1 MPPWTLTRIEEA
13 LRACWAADTC
23 SPDDLAR
30 APWHPGNPAW
40 GQCDITA
47 LVVNDLFN
55 GDLVVGEVHAADGEK
70 QGYHWWNRLPSGVEI
85 DLTRDQFQG
94 GQTITGARVVQ
105 RPAPLPRRR
114 ADEYIL
120 LRDRLT
126 THLGPLP
133 EPPPVRS
140 AATGRG
146 SS

>member
-1 MPPWTLTRIEEA
+1 M
-13 LRACWAADTC
+13 
-23 SPDDLAR
+23 
-30 APWHPGNPAW
+30 
-40 GQCDITA
+40 
-47 LVVNDLFN
+47 VNDLFN